1 MNVTAREEKEN
12 GERGRKWNPGTRGK
26 ARALDEQ
33 ENEDFSFERS
43 KGSNNVV
50 KLVSYVNTVQR

>member
-1 MNVTAREEKEN
+1 MESRN
-12 GERGRKWNPGTRGK
+12 